1 MQILLIAA
9 TAPEIEPFT
18 TANSHVDVLISG
30 VGVPSTIYH
39 LQKRIRQ
46 VDYDLVIQAGI
57 AGSFKNDIE
66 SGNVVMVKQDCFA
79 DLGMEEKGIYIPV
92 FNTPFADKDEFPF
105 ANGWLM
111 NADENLKYS
120 KLPKVKAIT
129 VNKVSDSELQKQQ
142 FIQTF
147 NADIESME
155 GAALHYVCLQELI
168 PFLQVRSVSNYVG
181 ERDKTKWK
189 IKEAIINLNTQL
201 QILINGLTN

>member
-9 TAPEIEPFT
+9 TALEIEPFT
-18 TANSHVDVLISG
+18 AANSRVDVLISG

-39 LQKRIRQ
+39 LQKRIHQ

-57 AGSFKNDIE
+57 AGSFNNNF
-66 SGNVVMVKQDCFA
+66 SLAQTVLVKQDCFA
-79 DLGMEEKGIYIPV
+79 DLGIEEKENYTPV
-92 FNTPFADKDEFPF
+92 FETALTDKDEFPF
-105 ANGWLM
+105 TNGWLV
-111 NADENLKYS
+111 NAVDNLNLLN
-120 KLPKVKAIT
+120 LPKAKAIT

-155 GAALHYVCLQELI
+155 GAALHYVCLQEQI
-168 PFLQVRSVSNYVG
+168 PFLQIRSISNLVG

-189 IKEAIINLNTQL
+189 MKEAIESLNKELT
-201 QILINGLTN
+201 ILINGLTN